1 MKLKRIIL
9 GCFISFFGI
18 MMVDAASVE
27 IDGVS
32 SIKTNETQK
41 YELSLSNVGSDV
53 FNQVEFS
60 IEYDS
65 NLLKLTEGSGDEYGT
80 SEKYSGNSVIILN
93 ADKFSDGAIG
103 SFSFTSLSGDYTTTS
118 FMIKN
123 IVLKNNGAEVARVSD
138 CQKSLT
144 LKQGNTV
151 TTKALNTS
159 AKVTS
164 INFKNSTMKPAFSSD
179 VKDYKLFVKDTI
191 RQVTINYT
199 TEQSGVTL
207 KSECTLG
214 CSVSESTDNII
225 QIVQGK
231 NEVTFTF
238 TSEDGKNSETYNFI
252 IYRGETT
259 DGSNK
264 LSSLKVKDF
273 DINEEF
279 NEDILDYTL
288 SIPFEMENIEVEAIG
303 ADSEA
308 TIKIKGNENLK
319 VGENIVTITVIP
331 TDSEN
336 DINIYNITVLR
347 EEFVP
352 DEPTTSV
359 INDSLGNKNN
369 SNIVLIILIAL
380 GGLTII
386 GVAAYFIFFYKG
398 KKKNED
404 VELNEEEVNKEDS
417 KTNIEDTFVN
427 NSIEDALDDLM
438 KTKDI
443 FNDKE

>member
-1 MKLKRIIL
+1 MNIKRIIL
-9 GCFISFFGI
+9 GCFVFFISV
-18 MMVDAASVE
+18 MMVNAASVDIE
-27 IDGVS
+27 GVS
-32 SIKTNETQK
+32 SIKTGETQK
-41 YELSLSNVGSDV
+41 YELKLSDVGSDV

-60 IEYDS
+60 IEYDH
-65 NLLKLTEGSGDEYGT
+65 NLLKFIEGTDEYGT
-80 SEKYSGNSVIILN
+80 SEKYSGSSVIILN
-93 ADKFSDGAIG
+93 ADKFSDGVIG
-103 SFSFTSLSGDYTTTS
+103 SFSFTSLASEYTTTS
-118 FMIKN
+118 FTIKN

-138 CQKSLT
+138 YQKTLT
-144 LKQGNTV
+144 LKQGTVV

-164 INFKNSTMKPAFSSD
+164 INFKNATMKPAFSSD
-179 VKDYKLFVKDTI
+179 VKDYKLYVKDTI

-207 KSECTLG
+207 KSECSLG
-214 CSVSESTDNII
+214 CTVSESTDNII

-238 TSEDGKNSETYNFI
+238 TSEDGNNSETYKFV

-264 LSSLKVKDF
+264 LSSLTVKDF
-273 DINEEF
+273 NINEEF
-279 NEDILDYTL
+279 NEDVLDYTL
-288 SIPFEMENIEVEAIG
+288 SIPFEMENIEIEAIG

-331 TDSEN
+331 TDEEN

-347 EEFVP
+347 EEFIP
-352 DEPTTSV
+352 DEPTTAAISTT
-359 INDSLGNKNN
+359 NSNKNN
-369 SNIVLIILIAL
+369 SNLVLIILIVL
-380 GGLTII
+380 GGLTVI

-398 KKKNED
+398 KKKEENLNTEEIKEED
-404 VELNEEEVNKEDS
+404 N

-427 NSIEDALDDLM
+427 NNIEDALDDLM